1 MRVVLDTGILI
12 AALITSGT
20 PPDVIY
26 RAWRKKRF
34 ELITS
39 EWQLEEF
46 RRVSRYPK
54 LKTYLKSADAGNLV
68 NGLRREATVLSQLPT
83 VDLSPDPDDNPVLAM
98 ALAAHADILVTG
110 DRRDLLALGTVGA
123 TRILSARQFVDE
135 LKISTDG

>member
-20 PPDVIY
+20 PPDAIY

-34 ELITS
+34 ELFTS

-54 LKTYLKSADAGNLV
+54 LRTYLKSADAGNLV

-83 VDLSPDPDDNPVLAM
+83 VDLSSDPDDNPVLAM

-110 DRRDLLALGTVGA
+110 DRRDLLALARVGS

-135 LKISTDG
+135 LQISTDG

>member
-20 PPDVIY
+20 PPDAIY

-34 ELITS
+34 ELFTS

-54 LKTYLKSADAGNLV
+54 LRTYLKSADAGNLI
-68 NGLRREATVLSQLPT
+68 NWLRRESTVISQLPT

-110 DRRDLLALGTVGA
+110 DRRDLLALERVGSA
-123 TRILSARQFVDE
+123 RILSARQFVDE
-135 LKISTDG
+135 LKIPTDG

>member
-20 PPDVIY
+20 PPDAIY

-54 LKTYLKSADAGNLV
+54 LRTYLKSADAGNLV

-110 DRRDLLALGTVGA
+110 DRRDLLALERVGS

-135 LKISTDG
+135 LQISTDG

>member
-20 PPDVIY
+20 PPDAIY

-34 ELITS
+34 EVITS
-39 EWQLEEF
+39 EWQLDEF

-54 LKTYLKSADAGNLV
+54 LRTYLKSADAGNLV
-68 NGLRREATVLSQLPT
+68 NGLRREATVLAQLPT
-83 VDLSPDPDDNPVLAM
+83 VDLSPDPNDNPVLAM
-98 ALAAHADILVTG
+98 ALAARADVLVTG
-110 DRRDLLALGTVGA
+110 DRRDLLALGTTGS

-135 LKISTDG
+135 LKISADG

>member
-1 MRVVLDTGILI
+1 MRVVLDTGILT

-20 PPDVIY
+20 PPDAIY

-34 ELITS
+34 ALFTS

-54 LKTYLKSADAGNLV
+54 LKTYLKSTDAGSLV
-68 NGLRREATVLSQLPT
+68 NGLRREATVLSDLPT
-83 VDLSPDPDDNPVLAM
+83 FDLSPDPDDNPVLAM
-98 ALAAHADILVTG
+98 ALAANADILVTG
-110 DRRDLLALGTVGA
+110 DRRDLLALGTVGS

>member
-20 PPDVIY
+20 PPDAIY

-34 ELITS
+34 ELFTS

-54 LKTYLKSADAGNLV
+54 LRTYLKSADAGNLV

-83 VDLSPDPDDNPVLAM
+83 VDLSPDPDDNPVLAT
-98 ALAAHADILVTG
+98 ALAARADILVTG
-110 DRRDLLALGTVGA
+110 DRRDLLALERVGS

-135 LKISTDG
+135 LQISTDG